1 MQELVNPKFSAP
13 VGWNRK
19 GFKRERGTVWF
30 VVQKRCQAKVKAVRI
45 SVLQRKHV
53 RRGTPRY
60 TDTHDA
66 QRSNQAFSDPFYL
79 CGRVWTDTW
88 ILLACR

>member
-53 RRGTPRY
+53 
-60 TDTHDA
+60 
-66 QRSNQAFSDPFYL
+66 
-79 CGRVWTDTW
+79 
-88 ILLACR
+88 